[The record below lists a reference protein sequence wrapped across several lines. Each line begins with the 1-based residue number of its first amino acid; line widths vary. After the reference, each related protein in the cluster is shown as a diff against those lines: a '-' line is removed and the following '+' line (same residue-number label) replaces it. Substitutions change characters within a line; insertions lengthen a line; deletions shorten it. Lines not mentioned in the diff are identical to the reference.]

1 MPSPRRWTLVATI
14 LGSSMTF
21 IDATVVNVALPALQA
36 DLHATI
42 TDVQWVVE
50 AYALFLGALILVGG
64 SMGDQFGRKRV
75 FLFGVM
81 SFTVASILCGLA
93 TSPRLLIVGR
103 ALQGIGAAFL
113 VPGSLAIIS
122 ATFDDAERG
131 RAIGTW
137 SAFSAITTAIGP
149 VTGGWLIEHV
159 SWRAVFFLNV
169 PLAAIIVLLSL
180 RFMKESRD
188 PSRMSF
194 NGGGAPPPP
203 RTAADTSPRVR
214 SSSAR
219 RGRRR
224 LRIDWTGA
232 ALAVAGL
239 GGIVFG
245 LLEWPSHG
253 ATHPLVLG
261 ALAIGAVA
269 LVLLLV
275 VERRAR
281 NPMLPLDLF
290 RSRTFTLANL
300 LTLLLYAALG
310 VVLFLVPMNLIQVQR
325 YSATAAG
332 AALLPFPVIMFVLS
346 RWSGG
351 LVARIGTRVPL
362 TVGPAIAALGLA
374 LYARPG
380 IGGSYWTTFFPAVVV
395 LGFGMAITVAPLT
408 TTVMGAVER
417 GHAGVAS
424 GINNAVARVAGL
436 LAIAVFGV
444 VLVHT
449 FDARVRSRLDR
460 VALTPS
466 ARTAIERELPKMA
479 GVELSSLP
487 SIETAQREAVR
498 EAVDDAFLSAFR
510 VVMLGAAALAL
521 AAAAVGSAIR

>member
-1 MPSPRRWTLVATI
+1 M
-14 LGSSMTF
+14 
-21 IDATVVNVALPALQA
+21 
-36 DLHATI
+36 
-42 TDVQWVVE
+42 
-50 AYALFLGALILVGG
+50 
-64 SMGDQFGRKRV
+64 
-75 FLFGVM
+75 
-81 SFTVASILCGLA
+81 
-93 TSPRLLIVGR
+93 
-103 ALQGIGAAFL
+103 
-113 VPGSLAIIS
+113 
-122 ATFDDAERG
+122 
-131 RAIGTW
+131 
-137 SAFSAITTAIGP
+137 
-149 VTGGWLIEHV
+149 
-159 SWRAVFFLNV
+159 
-169 PLAAIIVLLSL
+169 
-180 RFMKESRD
+180 
-188 PSRMSF
+188 
-194 NGGGAPPPP
+194 
-203 RTAADTSPRVR
+203 
-214 SSSAR
+214 
-219 RGRRR
+219 
-224 LRIDWTGA
+224 
-232 ALAVAGL
+232 
-239 GGIVFG
+239 
-245 LLEWPSHG
+245 
-253 ATHPLVLG
+253 LG

-436 LAIAVFGV
+436 VAIAVFGV

-479 GVELSSLP
+479 GVDLSSLP
-487 SIETAQREAVR
+487 SIEAAQREAVR